1 MAVDALKIYCN
12 SKGKPVKRK
21 KIIVRDGT
29 KRHFKT
35 SDIAVLAKILFDL
48 LTLLGFETS

>member
-1 MAVDALKIYCN
+1 MAVDALEIYCK

-21 KIIVRDGT
+21 KKLSTGGT

-35 SDIAVLAKILFDL
+35 SDIAVLTKILLDL
-48 LTLLGFETS
+48 LALLGFETS